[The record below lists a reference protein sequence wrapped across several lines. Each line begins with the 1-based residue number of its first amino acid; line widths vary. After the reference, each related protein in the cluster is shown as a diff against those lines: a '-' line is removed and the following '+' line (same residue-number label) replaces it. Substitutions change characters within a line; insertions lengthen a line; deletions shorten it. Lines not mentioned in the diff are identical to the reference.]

1 MNTVTTINLAGAA
14 FQVEDPGYVK
24 IKDYLDGA
32 AAALAGNP
40 DKDEIVADIERA
52 LADKC
57 RAALKPYANVVTAAQ
72 AEAIVQE
79 MGPVPGAERA
89 EGAAENGPGEAGA
102 AQPKPKRLYRIIE
115 GEWIGGVATGLA
127 AYFDADVT
135 LIRILIV
142 ALTIITSGGFI
153 LAYFIAWMIIP
164 PAETAEQKAHARG
177 EPFNAQEIVDRVKA
191 EYARFEQRA
200 PEWKRKWDS
209 WSQELD
215 DKHRAHKEWK
225 RARRQQWRQEQ
236 RAWQQWRRG
245 PSFVGQLLQI
255 LVVAFF
261 LWLAYHR
268 VPVIHD
274 FLNACWTL
282 FTRVIG
288 TITQWAA
295 SQD

>member
-1 MNTVTTINLAGAA
+1 MDNLFGAPTHGWFYLVRRFSGFLSNLELTSLQLNDGWAKQARVRDVLNRHYWQVQSDQANGFVTGSWGKTLQGR
-14 FQVEDPGYVK
+14 P
-24 IKDYLDGA
+24 
-32 AAALAGNP
+32 P
-40 DKDEIVADIERA
+40 R
-52 LADKC
+52 
-57 RAALKPYANVVTAAQ
+57 
-72 AEAIVQE
+72 
-79 MGPVPGAERA
+79 
-89 EGAAENGPGEAGA
+89 
-102 AQPKPKRLYRIIE
+102 
-115 GEWIGGVATGLA
+115 
-127 AYFDADVT
+127 DVD
-135 LIRILIV
+135 LLFF
-142 ALTIITSGGFI
+142 LPPSG
-153 LAYFIAWMIIP
+153 
-164 PAETAEQKAHARG
+164 H
-177 EPFNAQEIVDRVKA
+177 
-191 EYARFEQRA
+191 ARFEQRA